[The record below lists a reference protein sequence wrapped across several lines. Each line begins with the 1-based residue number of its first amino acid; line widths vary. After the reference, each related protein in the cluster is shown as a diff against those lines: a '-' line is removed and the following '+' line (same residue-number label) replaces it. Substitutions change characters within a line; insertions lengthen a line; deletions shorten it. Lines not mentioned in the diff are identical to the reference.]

1 MDYWLEVEI
10 RAHRDR
16 LHLQAECYRRARLAR
31 MGRQRGL
38 RVRIAD
44 AMLRLS
50 GGLARAASAL
60 REGERA

>member
-1 MDYWLEVEI
+1 MDYWLEIEI

-16 LHLQAECYRRARLAR
+16 LHLQAERYRLERLAR
-31 MGRQRGL
+31 MGRGGL
-38 RVRIAD
+38 RLRVAG

-50 GGLARAASAL
+50 AGLAQAASAL